1 MENCKAQKEGD
12 DQEEFIYNKKLKRH
26 VSVPPRT
33 NENIKTTIPMTD
45 SSMTDSPM
53 TDSPMTDSPMTDSS
67 MTESSMTESPMT
79 ESPMTE
85 SPMPESPMPESSVMA
100 EAEIANTSGA
110 DIWRPWPDTST
121 NDLNHTI
128 VFLQQTSNCNI
139 IISSNTGRCQTISH
153 HGFEPPHV
161 QDCETQ
167 HSSQAQGLIKTI
179 TPSKNIQETEP
190 SNCIEPVN
198 LIKTSQPDSTL
209 PAPGPESQT
218 KNISSKTRHKT
229 KKPGS
234 NPQRK
239 KKIIP
244 VPQGCNL
251 TEAEIVDTEDFD
263 NKTAHLNDDVK
274 ETLKRVRRMGKNR
287 KSASDSR
294 KRKNNNLWKLRDDH
308 KKLSQK
314 NIRTEGVRQM
324 VFQNKDD
331 LARHVRLLQA
341 ELKRLKQIIRAQRDG
356 VYQKRT

>member
-1 MENCKAQKEGD
+1 MTESPMT
-12 DQEEFIYNKKLKRH
+12 Y
-26 VSVPPRT
+26 SS
-33 NENIKTTIPMTD
+33 MTD
-45 SSMTDSPM
+45 SSMTY
-53 TDSPMTDSPMTDSS
+53 SPMTDSS
-67 MTESSMTESPMT
+67 I
-79 ESPMTE
+79 
-85 SPMPESPMPESSVMA
+85 MA
-100 EAEIANTSGA
+100 ETANTSGA

-167 HSSQAQGLIKTI
+167 HSSQAQSLIKTI

-234 NPQRK
+234 NLQRK

-294 KRKNNNLWKLRDDH
+294 KRKNNNL
-308 KKLSQK
+308 
-314 NIRTEGVRQM
+314 E
-324 VFQNKDD
+324 
-331 LARHVRLLQA
+331 
-341 ELKRLKQIIRAQRDG
+341 
-356 VYQKRT
+356 